1 MRGLPIIRSL
11 RAAVVF
17 SLLMLLPLF
26 VGTAELIAAM
36 SGIVMCVTL
45 RPALLS
51 MTAIWAG
58 LLPAIVGWVG
68 AVMLAWVPFGP
79 EAGALMALYLLPGT
93 VAFLVCVQKRSPF
106 FRTALIMMAGEL
118 VGGFAVLLIMNQ
130 RADGM
135 LAQRLSEQFGQLITD
150 SGMRDE
156 WLTAMLQSGM
166 AQLDQ
171 SLYSQARGLFGG
183 LSELGREELLLS
195 FQANLTDILS
205 QMPAMLVRASIWHNL
220 AGLGIGIYFGRRAVI
235 RDIVDRR
242 RRELMQKVLEQ
253 RRIQLE
259 HGEVPDPV
267 RLESREQL
275 MNELNGE
282 CESALGDVPTM
293 QMPPFSLWH
302 LPRRVG
308 LMAALPGLGYLVALY
323 ATTPQAQLVG
333 NMLGGI
339 FATLYTI
346 QGIATVDFILGH
358 AGRRLG
364 TRCVLLAIGS
374 ILLSRVFL
382 FIGIGDQLFNIRKLR
397 PQLGEE
403 TRNQ

>member
-1 MRGLPIIRSL
+1 MVRSL
-11 RAAVVF
+11 RAAVVL
-17 SLLMLLPLF
+17 SLLMLIPLF
-26 VGTAELIAAM
+26 MGTAEPLAAVI
-36 SGIVMCVTL
+36 GIVMCVMI

-51 MTAIWAG
+51 MTAIWGG
-58 LLPAIVGWVG
+58 LLPAMVGWVS
-68 AVMLAWVPFGP
+68 AVLLAWLPFGSG
-79 EAGALMALYLLPGT
+79 AGALMALYLLPGT
-93 VAFLVCVQKRSPF
+93 AAFLVCVQKRWPF

-118 VGGFAVLLIMNQ
+118 VGGFAVLLILN
-130 RADGM
+130 RRLDGM
-135 LAQRLSEQFGQLITD
+135 LAQRLAEQFGQLITD

-156 WLTAMLQSGM
+156 WLMTMMQSGM
-166 AQLDQ
+166 ARLDP
-171 SLYSQARGLFGG
+171 SLYGQARGLFGG

-195 FQANLTDILS
+195 LQANVTDLLG
-205 QMPAMLVRASIWHNL
+205 QMPAMLVSASIWHNL

-259 HGEVPDPV
+259 QGEVPDPV

-282 CESALGDVPTM
+282 CESALGDFPTM
-293 QMPPFSLWH
+293 RMPPFSLWH

-323 ATTPQAQLVG
+323 AETPQAQLVG

-346 QGIATVDFILGH
+346 QGLATVDFILGH

-364 TRCVLLAIGS
+364 TRCVLLTIGS
-374 ILLSRVFL
+374 VLLSRVFL

-403 TRNQ
+403 TRD

>member
-1 MRGLPIIRSL
+1 M
-11 RAAVVF
+11 
-17 SLLMLLPLF
+17 
-26 VGTAELIAAM
+26 
-36 SGIVMCVTL
+36 
-45 RPALLS
+45 
-51 MTAIWAG
+51 
-58 LLPAIVGWVG
+58 
-68 AVMLAWVPFGP
+68 
-79 EAGALMALYLLPGT
+79 
-93 VAFLVCVQKRSPF
+93 
-106 FRTALIMMAGEL
+106 
-118 VGGFAVLLIMNQ
+118 
-130 RADGM
+130 
-135 LAQRLSEQFGQLITD
+135 
-150 SGMRDE
+150 
-156 WLTAMLQSGM
+156 
-166 AQLDQ
+166 
-171 SLYSQARGLFGG
+171 
-183 LSELGREELLLS
+183 
-195 FQANLTDILS
+195 
-205 QMPAMLVRASIWHNL
+205 
-220 AGLGIGIYFGRRAVI
+220 I

-282 CESALGDVPTM
+282 CESALGDFPTM
-293 QMPPFSLWH
+293 KMPPFSLWH

-323 ATTPQAQLVG
+323 AASPQAQLVG

-364 TRCVLLAIGS
+364 TRCALLVVGS

-397 PQLGEE
+397 PPLGEQAQE
-403 TRNQ
+403 